1 MADRDVTPNRRVG
14 AYYMVG
20 AIVLVAGA
28 APGWPWSVP
37 LLWPAVSCAIVA
49 IGYFGA
55 GPGIYRKR
63 DGRLPRVA
71 RVIMAPVL
79 LGQDLSLR
87 HYRRHGH
94 PWDEAAPELLM
105 GRRLNSAEAEE
116 LLASGV
122 TAVLDLTAE
131 FSEVE
136 LLRQTVYCNLQM
148 LDLTAPTFEQLQRA
162 VEFIRKNAVNGVV
175 YVHCKIG
182 YSRTAAV
189 VGAYLMAAGYAAGAD
204 DAMAQMRRA
213 RSPMVIRPEVVAALR
228 AFHTRCC
235 SQ

>member
-1 MADRDVTPNRRVG
+1 MANRDVTPNRRVG
-14 AYYMVG
+14 AYY
-20 AIVLVAGA
+20 AAGA
-28 APGWPWSVP
+28 ALLVSAATLSWPWGVP

-49 IGYFGA
+49 IGYAGA
-55 GPGIYRKR
+55 GPRIYRKR
-63 DGRLPRVA
+63 DGRLPLITRA
-71 RVIMAPVL
+71 IMAPVL

-87 HYRRHGH
+87 HYRRHGR
-94 PWDEAAPELLM
+94 PWDQATPELLM
-105 GRRLNSAEAEE
+105 GRKLDSAEAEE

-131 FSEVE
+131 FSEVA
-136 LLRQTVYCNLQM
+136 LLRQTAYCNLQI
-148 LDLTAPTFEQLQRA
+148 LDLTAPTLEQLQSA
-162 VEFIRKNAVNGVV
+162 VEFIRKNAMTGVV

-189 VGAYLMAAGYAAGAD
+189 VGAYLMAAGHATGAD
-204 DAMAQMRRA
+204 DAMAQIRKA
-213 RSPMVIRPEVVAALR
+213 RSPLVIRPEVAEALR

>member
-1 MADRDVTPNRRVG
+1 MVNRDVTPNCRVG
-14 AYYMVG
+14 AYYLVG
-20 AIVLVAGA
+20 AILLVAVA
-28 APGWPWSVP
+28 ALGWPWSVP

-49 IGYFGA
+49 VAYAGA
-55 GPGIYRKR
+55 GPSIYRKSG
-63 DGRLPRVA
+63 GRLPLFT

-87 HYRRHGH
+87 HYRRHGR

-105 GRRLNSAEAEE
+105 GRKLNSAEAEK

-136 LLRQTVYCNLQM
+136 LLRQTVYCNLQI
-148 LDLTAPTFEQLQRA
+148 LDLTAPTLTQLQRA
-162 VEFIRKNAVNGVV
+162 VEFIRMNAVTGVV

-189 VGAYLMAAGYAAGAD
+189 VGAYLMAAGHATGAD
-204 DAMAQMRRA
+204 DAMAQMREA
-213 RSPMVIRPEVVAALR
+213 RSPLVIRPEVAEALH
-228 AFHTRCC
+228 AFRTRRC
-235 SQ
+235 S

>member
-1 MADRDVTPNRRVG
+1 MANRDVTPNWLVG
-14 AYYMVG
+14 GYYAVG
-20 AIVLVAGA
+20 AILLVAGA
-28 APGWPWSVP
+28 ALGWPWGVP

-49 IGYFGA
+49 VGYAGA
-55 GPGIYRKR
+55 GPGIYRKE
-63 DGRLPRVA
+63 DGRLPLVT

-87 HYRRHGH
+87 HYRQHGRR
-94 PWDEAAPELLM
+94 WDEAAPELLM
-105 GRRLNSAEAEE
+105 GRKLDSAEAEE

-131 FSEVE
+131 FSEVA
-136 LLRQTVYCNLQM
+136 LLRQTAYYNLQI

-162 VEFIRKNAVNGVV
+162 VEFIRKNAMTGVV

-182 YSRTAAV
+182 YSRTAAA
-189 VGAYLMAAGYAAGAD
+189 VGAYLMAAGHATDAD
-204 DAMAQMRRA
+204 DAMAQMRKA
-213 RSPMVIRPEVVAALR
+213 RSPLVIRPEVAEALR

-235 SQ
+235 GQ